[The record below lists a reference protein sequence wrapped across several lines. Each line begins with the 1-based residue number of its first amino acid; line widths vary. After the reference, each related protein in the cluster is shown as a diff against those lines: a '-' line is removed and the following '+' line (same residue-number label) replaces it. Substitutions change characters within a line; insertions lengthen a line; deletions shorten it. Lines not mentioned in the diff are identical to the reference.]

1 MVQIVLFTFTLMNQI
16 KWWYLWSL
24 TLSKW
29 YIKSLHYI
37 HNYNPDVH
45 AYNPDV
51 HTNNPGAYTHIQG
64 WHTYNQGVHCLFQ
77 VYSLWTYRVT
87 APSWARMKAALGLA
101 ERTSCWTYSRRGCFC
116 SDVRPV
122 NTTVLTT
129 PETRGEQQ
137 RGLAGLLS
145 DQIQI
150 SRRGED
156 GRGDSPWLH
165 CSSSLGNAYLQGGE
179 TPSVTTAGFRLQ
191 QHIVRRV
198 KQTCL
203 TTV

>member
-45 AYNPDV
+45 AYNPDVHTNNPGAHTYNPDVHTNNPGAHTYNSDV

-122 NTTVLTT
+122 NTDRKS
-129 PETRGEQQ
+129 TR
-137 RGLAGLLS
+137 LN
-145 DQIQI
+145 
-150 SRRGED
+150 
-156 GRGDSPWLH
+156 
-165 CSSSLGNAYLQGGE
+165 SSHL
-179 TPSVTTAGFRLQ
+179 
-191 QHIVRRV
+191 
-198 KQTCL
+198 
-203 TTV
+203 